1 MITLNLIPEQQKTRL
16 KNARL
21 YATCKEAATL
31 LFLFAAI
38 ISILLWISRY
48 YLERDLA
55 DLVIANA
62 GSIESNEA
70 ANQRIIAI
78 NQKIRLTDGLGG
90 NFIPARRI
98 IEAAAKAVPENIALD
113 TIDFY
118 RQQAMLEITGTAK
131 TRNGLLQ
138 FKNILSAEPWIKSVD
153 LPMINLIDKE
163 NNRFTIKLEINL
175 DRL

>member
-1 MITLNLIPEQQKTRL
+1 MITLNLIPAKQKIIL

-31 LFLFAAI
+31 LFLFATI
-38 ISILLWISRY
+38 ISIMLWVSRY

-62 GSIESNEA
+62 GNIESNEA
-70 ANQRIIAI
+70 TNQRIIAI
-78 NQKIRLTDGLGG
+78 NQKIKLADNISS
-90 NFIPARRI
+90 NFISTRRI
-98 IEAAAKAVPENIALD
+98 IEATASAVPENIALD
-113 TIDFY
+113 TINFY

-131 TRNGLLQ
+131 TRDDLLQ
-138 FKNILSAEPWIKSVD
+138 FKNTLSVTPWIKSVD

-163 NNRFTIKLEINL
+163 NNRFTIKLEINP